1 MIVISSLYVGD
12 HVELSTVYLQSAA
25 INVFTY
31 LLNKLKQSGLAEKRF
46 DNIFQAIVA
55 LRVSY
60 GMPCQLA

>member
-1 MIVISSLYVGD
+1 
-12 HVELSTVYLQSAA
+12 LQSAA